1 MTGRPTR
8 RTALLT
14 ALGAGAAAT
23 LPAAAAHAAGGKPTP
38 PVAVTDQKSRRV
50 LILDSR
56 LPWDSP
62 DAVRW
67 AFSPEG
73 DERYADL
80 VPQASWTYVDEA
92 KARRRKGRTY
102 LLTTASFGFAAVVE
116 VPTGRRYWA
125 GALAGGTDTV
135 NPHSIELLP
144 DGNVAVAGSTG
155 DTIRLYA
162 ASQGPAADTYF
173 EYRFDDAHGLQWDNR
188 RGVLWAIGHDELIAL
203 KVGGTPAEPTLTL
216 VDAVALPHP
225 DGLSASG
232 HDLSAVAG
240 RPGRLWITTG
250 YGVFQYDIAGRTFH
264 QDYAG
269 AAQINRR
276 SVKAVSDVQGSGR
289 VVTTTPE
296 PGLGKSWWTTTVS
309 AHNPEGAYKLPDGG
323 IYKARWWLSEP
334 R

>member
-23 LPAAAAHAAGGKPTP
+23 LPAAAAHAAGGRPAP
-38 PVAVTDQKSRRV
+38 PVVVTDQKSRRV
-50 LILDSR
+50 LVLDSR
-56 LPWDSP
+56 QPWDSEA
-62 DAVRW
+62 AVRW

-80 VPQASWTYVDEA
+80 APQASWTYVNEA
-92 KARRRKGRTY
+92 KARRREGRTY

-144 DGNVAVAGSTG
+144 GGNVAVAGSTG
-155 DTIRLYA
+155 DTIRLYT
-162 ASQGPAADTYF
+162 ASQGPAGDTYV
-173 EYRFDDAHGLQWDNR
+173 EYRFDDAHGLQWDDS

-203 KVGGTPAEPTLTL
+203 KVGGTPAEPTLTR

-225 DGLSASG
+225 DGVTAGG
-232 HDLSAVAG
+232 HDLSPVVS
-240 RPGRLWITTG
+240 RPGRLWLTTNH
-250 YGVFQYDIAGRTFH
+250 GVYQYVISRREFR
-264 QDYAG
+264 QDFAG
-269 AAQINRR
+269 AAQISRR
-276 SVKAVSDVQGSGR
+276 SVKAVSDARESGR
-289 VVTTTPE
+289 VVTTVPE
-296 PGLGKSWWTTTVS
+296 PGLGETWWTTTVS

-323 IYKARWWLSEP
+323 IYKARWWQAEP

>member
-23 LPAAAAHAAGGKPTP
+23 LPAAAAHAAGSRPTP

-92 KARRRKGRTY
+92 KARRHKGRTY
-102 LLTTASFGFAAVVE
+102 LLTSASFGFAAVVE

-125 GALAGGTDTV
+125 GALAGGTDSV
-135 NPHSIELLP
+135 NPHSVELLP

-162 ASQGPAADTYF
+162 ASQGPATATYF
-173 EYRFDDAHGLQWDNR
+173 EYRFDDAHGLQWDTRN
-188 RGVLWAIGHDELIAL
+188 GLLWAIGYDELIAL
-203 KVGGTPAEPTLTL
+203 RVGGTPAAPTLTR
-216 VDAVALPHP
+216 VDSAALPHP
-225 DGLSASG
+225 DGVRAGG
-232 HDLSAVAG
+232 HDLSLVAS
-240 RPGRLWITTG
+240 RPGRLWLTTN
-250 YGVFQYDIAGRTFH
+250 YGVYQYDIARREFS
-264 QDYAG
+264 QDFAG
-269 AAQINRR
+269 AAQISRR
-276 SVKAVSDVQGSGR
+276 SVKAVSDVPGSGR
-289 VVTTTPE
+289 VATTVPE
-296 PGLGKSWWTTTVS
+296 PGLGKTWWTTTVS
-309 AHNPEGAYKLPDGG
+309 AHNPEGAFKLPDSG
-323 IYKARWWLSEP
+323 IYKARWWLPEP

>member
-14 ALGAGAAAT
+14 ALGAGAAAA
-23 LPAAAAHAAGGKPTP
+23 LPAATAHAAGGKPTP

-50 LILDSR
+50 LVLDSR
-56 LPWDSP
+56 LPWESP

-80 VPQASWTYVDEA
+80 EPEASWTYVDEA
-92 KARRRKGRTY
+92 KARRRRGRTY

-155 DTIRLYA
+155 DTIRLYT
-162 ASQGPAADTYF
+162 ASQGPASDTYA
-173 EYRFDDAHGLQWDNR
+173 EYRFSDAHGLQWDNR
-188 RGVLWAIGHDELIAL
+188 RRVLWAIGHDELIAL
-203 KVGGTPAEPTLTL
+203 RVGGTAAAPTLTR
-216 VDAVALPHP
+216 VHTAALPHP
-225 DGLSASG
+225 EGRSASG
-232 HDLSAVAG
+232 HDLSPVVG
-240 RPGRLWITTG
+240 RPGRLWVTTG
-250 YGVFQYDIAGRTFH
+250 YGVFQYDIAGRAFRE
-264 QDYAG
+264 DYAG
-269 AAQINRR
+269 AAQISRR
-276 SVKAVSDVQGSGR
+276 SVKAVSDVRGSGR
-289 VVTTTPE
+289 VVTTVPE
-296 PGLGKSWWTTTVS
+296 PGLEKSWWTTTVS
-309 AHNPEGAYKLPDGG
+309 AHNPEGAYVLPDGG
-323 IYKARWWLSEP
+323 IYKARWWVPES